1 MSGTPMMVR
10 SLSNSRDS
18 KRDTCIWLVPISS
31 AISDWER
38 CSKNRSWISRRS
50 SSSSCARATSM
61 INRASVRSMSS
72 SVSFE
77 QKQIPRDIAASI
89 EEAL

>member
-1 MSGTPMMVR
+1 MMVQQAR
-10 SLSNSRDS
+10 HLHLAGADL
-18 KRDTCIWLVPISS
+18 T

-50 SSSSCARATSM
+50 SSSSCARASSM